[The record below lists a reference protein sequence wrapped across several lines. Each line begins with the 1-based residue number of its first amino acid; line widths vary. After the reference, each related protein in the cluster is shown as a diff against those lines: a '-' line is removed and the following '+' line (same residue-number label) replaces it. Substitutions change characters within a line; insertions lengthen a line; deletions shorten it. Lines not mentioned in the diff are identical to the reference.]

1 MKAPHPVHVY
11 KGNEYIKH
19 FNTLIEASN
28 YTNESVPSIRYSI
41 ANQTPSRRG
50 YAYADS
56 QLSNEQLKDIY
67 VKKVKQRGKT
77 TNKPI
82 KNEEAELAFYFPP
95 QKEKKKQQLKE
106 WIAHKMQ
113 KEWLTM
119 PIQMAKLERKFVKN
133 LIDSI

>member
-1 MKAPHPVHVY
+1 M
-11 KGNEYIKH
+11 IC
-19 FNTLIEASN
+19 EASN
-28 YTNESVPSIRYSI
+28 YTNESVPNIRNSI
-41 ANQTPSRRG
+41 ANKRPTRRG
-50 YAYADS
+50 YLYTDANS
-56 QLSNEQLKDIY
+56 PLSDQQLKDIY
-67 VKKVKQRGKT
+67 AKKVKQRGKT
-77 TNKPI
+77 TNKPT
-82 KNEEAELAFYFPP
+82 KNEEAELTFYFPP